1 MNKKIS
7 TLVASL
13 LLTSAFSIY
22 SVDAKPMLATPTQ
35 VETRAA
41 AADVEDAVEI
51 GATATLPKLH
61 KHLNGIVLPS
71 FTNNARIVFVGS
83 LNDHSVRQHLYYVY
97 SNEGQTNTL
106 GQENYLASDADDFY
120 WTLVNSRLVANS
132 GVEFSLSGLDE
143 FVEII
148 PIVQD
153 GKATEYF
160 AIAKRDNDGNLQY
173 VERTPATTT
182 LVWSSSKAQDYTTNL
197 ADAALFVSVE
207 TEYNDNYSA
216 ADINN
221 ELNKGFRLFISS
233 LIDEDADVVGDEIFE
248 DAVLEA
254 IEVAGAATDKTKY
267 YQIKKGDKYIAFDR
281 TSHIASDKYSE
292 EGQFTLVDKDGLDSD
307 INNQLSYF
315 HIAKADNGSEDVMVT
330 VNYRNSKDASKT
342 LYRLYIANV
351 AGTYGLTIANQKE
364 DGVYAN
370 DWAHVSL
377 SDGNIVNPKELLT
390 GQFYTIDYKGNA
402 KAEQEAKDEYKKDG
416 RLAVRNTATGGALQ
430 ADFVKASSLYSKAP
444 EAQWAIS
451 ATFDEKTKEINGIEL
466 TNRENPTISF
476 KLTELRRDAGKVGF
490 RVADATVNNAG
501 VTTGDYILMTPVTNH
516 DKHDGY
522 AVLNTNDLRNETYH
536 LGQVRQTADGD
547 INVYWAENHAE
558 SHQIGATVEEAKATR
573 WNLSLVEKGD
583 PKLAGQI
590 DSVLVV
596 SELQEWNPVKSRI
609 DAKKDTLVI
618 LPYAFQNRS
627 NNEFVQ
633 MNNQTNLEYYICDKE
648 DEKGYQYGVD
658 AIFALKYKAD
668 AEDGNHVYNYVALP
682 DRHDV
687 EGEGDKAKDVYDY
700 AYTKDGKDGYVR
712 VIDKNTTINV
722 NGKDEK
728 ASPIANKVFQENSTD
743 RGTWRDMVMYANDA
757 NSLMF
762 VTKVEAPEYRKLV
775 TEANLDTIRL
785 FRADNEAQVV
795 YEKKDPKSVV
805 EGDTLSFLNIDN
817 ETQFTTINPALYA
830 DTAYVNRWDANG
842 VKNTCYQYLLGVEIE
857 HVEGYYC
864 KTHGFAPTRP
874 CEHAEPVAYNHGRYL
889 VNLIDTANAYAA
901 NKGIHNNPYIN
912 ESEEG
917 RQLAKLAFVEGF
929 HVTKEITGKEEYADK
944 LYLVTND
951 DTVKVDLSTPAFN
964 NVKFAFKYVDYM
976 ENQEVFKIQTS
987 YKDYVEEGKATSEEG
1002 YLRWVNGCVVV
1013 DNGYTRG
1020 DVFNMDENETRTPTA
1035 NEEISAEEA
1044 TVSVVAT
1051 DGAVIVKGAEGKNV
1065 IVSTILGKVVANEVV
1080 NSDNETI
1087 AAQAGIVV
1095 VSVDG
1100 ESFKVAVK

>member
-1 MNKKIS
+1 MNKKFS

-13 LLTSAFSIY
+13 LLTSAFSVY

-41 AADVEDAVEI
+41 AADVEDAVEVTGTLPTYKDAAGKTLFSGKVLSGFTNYAQI
-51 GATATLPKLH
+51 VSVATLSNTTTANNETTEQYVGVNASGDVVRTQNGYSSIDDAPNYYWKLID
-61 KHLNGIVLPS
+61 G
-71 FTNNARIVFVGS
+71 
-83 LNDHSVRQHLYYVY
+83 
-97 SNEGQTNTL
+97 
-106 GQENYLASDADDFY
+106 
-120 WTLVNSRLVANS
+120 RLVTNS
-132 GVEFSLSGLDE
+132 NVEFSLSGLDE
-143 FVEII
+143 YIEIV
-148 PIVQD
+148 PIVKD
-153 GKATEYF
+153 GQPTEFF
-160 AIAKRDNDGNLQY
+160 AIGKRDNDGNIQY
-173 VERTPATTT
+173 AEVNAN
-182 LVWSSSKAQDYTTNL
+182 VIKWSSNKSQDPKKYIESAMLFMSIETRYT
-197 ADAALFVSVE
+197 E
-207 TEYNDNYSA
+207 GYSA
-216 ADINN
+216 TEIND
-221 ELNKGFRLFISS
+221 ELKDGFRLFISS
-233 LIDEDADVVGDEIFE
+233 LVDDSKDIVGDETFE

-254 IEVAGAATDKTKY
+254 VGTSTNGAEY
-267 YQIKKGDKYIAFDR
+267 YQIKKGDKYIVFDR
-281 TSHIASDKYSE
+281 TSHIASDKYSA
-292 EGQFTLVDKDGLDSD
+292 EGEFTLVTSPESD
-307 INNQLSYF
+307 YNKQLSYF

-330 VNYRNSKDASKT
+330 MNISNKADASNVT
-342 LYRLYIANV
+342 YPYRLYIANV
-351 AGTYGLTIANQKE
+351 AGTYGLTIARTNAR
-364 DGVYAN
+364 VYAN

-377 SDGNIVNPKELLT
+377 SGDNIVNPKEWLT
-390 GQFYTIDYKGNA
+390 GQFYTIDYKGNIDPS
-402 KAEQEAKDEYKKDG
+402 KVEEYKKDG
-416 RLAVRNTATGGALQ
+416 RLAVRNTGVNGALQ
-430 ADFVKASSLYSKAP
+430 ADFVEAASLYSKAP
-444 EAQWAIS
+444 EAQWAVS
-451 ATFDEKTKEINGIEL
+451 ASFADDKTTINGFIL
-466 TNRENPTISF
+466 TNRENPTIEVTI
-476 KLTELRRDAGKVGF
+476 TELRRVEGKAYY
-490 RVADATVNNAG
+490 RVAAVSTNCGIDEGDFITMDA
-501 VTTGDYILMTPVTNH
+501 VTTH

-633 MNNQTNLEYYICDKE
+633 MNPQTNLDYYICDKE

-668 AEDGNHVYNYVALP
+668 AEDGTHVYNYVALP
-682 DRHDV
+682 DRHSTKKD
-687 EGEGDKAKDVYDY
+687 GDKTVDVYDY
-700 AYTKDGKDGYVR
+700 TAKGYVK
-712 VIDKNTTINV
+712 VIDKDT
-722 NGKDEK
+722 EK
-728 ASPIANKVFQENSTD
+728 SPIAEKVFQENSTD
-743 RGTWRDMVMYANDA
+743 RGTWRDMQMYANDA

-762 VTKVEAPEYRKLV
+762 VNKVEAPEYRKLV
-775 TEANLDTIRL
+775 TTANLDTIRL

-830 DTAYVNRWDANG
+830 DTAYVNRGN
-842 VKNTCYQYLLGVEIE
+842 NTCWQYLLGVNIE
-857 HVEGYYC
+857 HKEGYYC
-864 KTHGFAPTRP
+864 AEHGFNVTPP
-874 CEHAEPVAYNHGRYL
+874 CEHAVPVSYNEGRYL
-889 VNLIDTANAYAA
+889 VNLIDTANAYAK

-917 RQLAKLAFVEGF
+917 RQLAKLGFVHGI
-929 HVTKEITGKEEYADK
+929 HVLTDSVDMTKADH
-944 LYLVTND
+944 LYLIKGD
-951 DTVKVDLSTPAFN
+951 AEGDTIPVALNTPAFN

-976 ENQEVFKIQTS
+976 ENTEEFKIQTS
-987 YKDYVEEGKATSEEG
+987 YKPYVDDTNAPAASEEG
-1002 YLRWVNGCVVV
+1002 YLRWVNGCIVV

-1087 AAQAGIVV
+1087 AAPAGIVV

>member
-1 MNKKIS
+1 MNKKFS

-13 LLTSAFSIY
+13 LLTSAFSVY

-41 AADVEDAVEI
+41 AADVEDAVEVTGTLPTYKDAAGKTLFSGKVLSGFTNYAQI
-51 GATATLPKLH
+51 VSVATLSNTTTANNETTEQYVGVNASGDVVRTQNGYSSIDDAPNYYWKLID
-61 KHLNGIVLPS
+61 G
-71 FTNNARIVFVGS
+71 
-83 LNDHSVRQHLYYVY
+83 
-97 SNEGQTNTL
+97 
-106 GQENYLASDADDFY
+106 
-120 WTLVNSRLVANS
+120 RLVTNS
-132 GVEFSLSGLDE
+132 NVEFSLSGLDE
-143 FVEII
+143 YIEIV
-148 PIVQD
+148 PIVKD
-153 GKATEYF
+153 GQPTEFF
-160 AIAKRDNDGNLQY
+160 AIGKRDNDGNIQY
-173 VERTPATTT
+173 AEVNANVIE
-182 LVWSSSKAQDYTTNL
+182 WSSNKSQDPKKYIESAMLFMSIETRYT
-197 ADAALFVSVE
+197 E
-207 TEYNDNYSA
+207 GYSA
-216 ADINN
+216 TEIND
-221 ELNKGFRLFISS
+221 ELKDGFRLFISS
-233 LIDEDADVVGDEIFE
+233 LVDDSKDIVGDETFE

-254 IEVAGAATDKTKY
+254 VGTSTNGAEY
-267 YQIKKGDKYIAFDR
+267 YQIKKGDKYIVFDR
-281 TSHIASDKYSE
+281 TSHIASDKYSA
-292 EGQFTLVDKDGLDSD
+292 EGEFTLVTSPESD
-307 INNQLSYF
+307 YNKQLSYF

-330 VNYRNSKDASKT
+330 MNISNKADASNVT
-342 LYRLYIANV
+342 YPYRLYIANV
-351 AGTYGLTIANQKE
+351 AGTYGLTIARTNAP
-364 DGVYAN
+364 VYAN

-377 SDGNIVNPKELLT
+377 SGDNIVNPKEWLT
-390 GQFYTIDYKGNA
+390 GQFYTIDYKRNIDPS
-402 KAEQEAKDEYKKDG
+402 KVEEYKKDG
-416 RLAVRNTATGGALQ
+416 RLAVRNTGVNGALQ
-430 ADFVKASSLYSKAP
+430 ADFVEAASLYSKAP
-444 EAQWAIS
+444 EAQWAVS
-451 ATFDEKTKEINGIEL
+451 ASFADDKTTINGFIL
-466 TNRENPTISF
+466 TNRENPTIEVTI
-476 KLTELRRDAGKVGF
+476 TELRRVEGKAYY
-490 RVADATVNNAG
+490 RVAAVSTNCGIDEGDFITMDA
-501 VTTGDYILMTPVTNH
+501 VTTH

-700 AYTKDGKDGYVR
+700 AYTKDGKDGYVK

-762 VTKVEAPEYRKLV
+762 VTKVQAPEYRKLV

-1087 AAQAGIVV
+1087 AAPAGIVV

>member
-1 MNKKIS
+1 MNKKFS

-13 LLTSAFSIY
+13 LLTSAFSVY

-41 AADVEDAVEI
+41 AADVEEAVEV
-51 GATATLPKLH
+51 GTATLPKLH
-61 KHLNGIVLPS
+61 KHLNGIVLPN
-71 FTNNARIVFVGS
+71 FTNNARIVFVGT
-83 LNDHSVRQHLYYVY
+83 LNDNAVRSNIYYVY
-97 SNEGQTNTL
+97 SNAGDTKTL
-106 GQENYLASDADDFY
+106 GTANYSAASADDFY
-120 WTLVNSRLVANS
+120 WTLVNGRLVANS
-132 GVEFSLSGLDE
+132 TVEFSLSGLDE
-143 FVEII
+143 YVEII

-160 AIAKRDNDGNLQY
+160 TIAKRDNDGNLQY
-173 VERTPATTT
+173 VERDGTTT
-182 LVWSSSKAQDYTTNL
+182 NLKWSASKAQDYTTNI
-197 ADAALFVSVE
+197 ANAALFVSVE
-207 TEYNDNYSA
+207 TEYNINYSA
-216 ADINN
+216 TDINN
-221 ELNKGFRLFISS
+221 ELKDGFKLFISS

-248 DAVLEA
+248 DAILKAEGTSTNDA
-254 IEVAGAATDKTKY
+254 EY
-267 YQIKKGDKYIAFDR
+267 YQIKKGDKFIAFDK

-292 EGQFTLVDKDGLDSD
+292 EGQFTLVSTTDPD

-330 VNYRNSKDASKT
+330 VNYRNSATASKT

-351 AGTYGLTIANQKE
+351 AGTYGLTIANKNE

-370 DWAHVSL
+370 DWAHISL
-377 SDGNIVNPKELLT
+377 KGDNIVNPKELLT
-390 GQFYTIDYKGNA
+390 GQFYTIDYKGNVD
-402 KAEQEAKDEYKKDG
+402 KDQQELDAYKENG
-416 RLAVRNTATGGALQ
+416 RLAIRNTGASETLQ
-430 ADFVKASSLYSKAP
+430 ADFVKAASLYSKAP

-451 ATFDEKTKEINGIEL
+451 ASFDDKTKEIDGIIL
-466 TNRENPTISF
+466 TNRENPEISF
-476 KLTELRRDAGKVGF
+476 TLKELRRDEDKVGF
-490 RVADATVNNAG
+490 RVADATVNAG
-501 VTTGDYILMTPVTNH
+501 IVTGDYILMTPVTNH

-522 AVLNTNDLRNETYH
+522 AVFKANDLRNETYH

-547 INVYWAENHAE
+547 INVYWAENHSK
-558 SHQIGATVEEAKATR
+558 SHQIGATVEKENASR

-583 PKLAGQI
+583 PKLAGQL

-633 MNNQTNLEYYICDKE
+633 MNPQNNLEYYICDKE

-668 AEDGNHVYNYVALP
+668 AEDGTHVYNYVALP
-682 DRHDV
+682 DRHSTKKD
-687 EGEGDKAKDVYDY
+687 GDKTVDVYDY
-700 AYTKDGKDGYVR
+700 TAKGYVK
-712 VIDKNTTINV
+712 VIDKDT
-722 NGKDEK
+722 EK
-728 ASPIANKVFQENSTD
+728 SPIAEKVFQENSTD
-743 RGTWRDMVMYANDA
+743 RGTWRDMQMYANDA

-775 TEANLDTIRL
+775 TTANLDTIRL

-830 DTAYVNRWDANG
+830 DTAYVNRGN
-842 VKNTCYQYLLGVEIE
+842 NTCWQYLLGVNIE
-857 HVEGYYC
+857 HKEGYYC
-864 KTHGFAPTRP
+864 AEHGFNVTPP
-874 CEHAEPVAYNHGRYL
+874 CEHAVPVSYNEGRYL
-889 VNLIDTANAYAA
+889 VNLIDTANAYAK

-917 RQLAKLAFVEGF
+917 RQLAKLGFVHGI
-929 HVTKEITGKEEYADK
+929 HVLTDSVDMTKADH
-944 LYLVTND
+944 LYLIKGD
-951 DTVKVDLSTPAFN
+951 AEGDTIPVALNTPAFN

-976 ENQEVFKIQTS
+976 ENTEEFKIQTS
-987 YKDYVEEGKATSEEG
+987 YKPYVDDTNAPAASEEG
-1002 YLRWVNGCVVV
+1002 YLRWVNGCIVV

-1035 NEEISAEEA
+1035 NETIESAADA
-1044 TVSVVAT
+1044 TISVVAV

-1065 IVSTILGKVVANEVV
+1065 IVSTILGKVVANEVL

-1087 AAQAGIVV
+1087 AAPAGIVV